1 MRKKK
6 LFISIAAGILAATSI
21 STVAIDGY
29 QAHAAQTTN
38 QDEDENQEVLT
49 LNHRTRIYN
58 KKGKKVYSYLRA
70 NGLLQKGSSIQYA
83 GKVQTTT
90 DAMAERYSFHDIN
103 WNWFYLPYVT
113 IKGKEYYNIGHG
125 GYIKVVNVAKING
138 NDLYTNEASVTTKLW
153 STQTKIPLYDNQ
165 GKQLDK
171 YLSGGQKIVLD
182 KETNSEEFGPK
193 RINTPPAIQKLY
205 RIKGTDEFIG
215 NVYIKTTPR
224 QLLPFY
230 SVFTQVYAVNDAKYY
245 DKDGKAFTGT
255 LLRKGP
261 SVSVSTAIKI
271 INPDSKKEELY
282 YQQADNP
289 RCFFKAS
296 DIKYLAG
303 PKLSEPNK

>member
-255 LLRKGP
+255 LLQKGP

-271 INPDSKKEELY
+271 INSDSKKEELY

>member
-1 MRKKK
+1 M
-6 LFISIAAGILAATSI
+6 
-21 STVAIDGY
+21 
-29 QAHAAQTTN
+29 
-38 QDEDENQEVLT
+38 
-49 LNHRTRIYN
+49 
-58 KKGKKVYSYLRA
+58 
-70 NGLLQKGSSIQYA
+70 LQKGSSIQYA

-90 DAMAERYSFHDIN
+90 DATAERYSFHDTN

-255 LLRKGP
+255 LLRKAS

-271 INPDSKKEELY
+271 IDPDSKKEETYYRSQINRSCILVKMIQVKINFVFEFVRQGLY
-282 YQQADNP
+282 IYFSANVY
-289 RCFFKAS
+289 CYKLAKS
-296 DIKYLAG
+296 IKRAVKPFLVKIVFA
-303 PKLSEPNK
+303 

>member
-6 LFISIAAGILAATSI
+6 LFISIAAGILAVTSI

-58 KKGKKVYSYLRA
+58 KKGKKVYSYLRT

-255 LLRKGP
+255 LLQKGT
-261 SVSVSTAIKI
+261 SISVSTAVKI

>member
-205 RIKGTDEFIG
+205 RIRGTDEFIG

-255 LLRKGP
+255 LLRKGT

>member
-21 STVAIDGY
+21 STVTIDGY

-255 LLRKGP
+255 LLQKGP

-271 INPDSKKEELY
+271 INSDSKKEELY

>member
-255 LLRKGP
+255 LLRKGT

>member
-21 STVAIDGY
+21 STVTIDGY

-90 DAMAERYSFHDIN
+90 DAMAERYSFHDSN

-255 LLRKGP
+255 LLRKGT

>member
-6 LFISIAAGILAATSI
+6 LFISIAAGILAVTSI

-58 KKGKKVYSYLRA
+58 KKGKKVYSYLRT

-255 LLRKGP
+255 LLRKGT

>member
-6 LFISIAAGILAATSI
+6 LFISIAAGILAVTSI

-58 KKGKKVYSYLRA
+58 KKGKKVYSYLRT

-90 DAMAERYSFHDIN
+90 DAMAERYSFHDSN

-255 LLRKGP
+255 LLRKGT

>member
-21 STVAIDGY
+21 STLTIDGY

-38 QDEDENQEVLT
+38 QDENNEQGTLV
-49 LNHRTRIYN
+49 LNHKTRVYN
-58 KKGKKVYSYLRA
+58 KKGKKVYSYLRT

-90 DAMAERYSFHDIN
+90 DAMAERYSFHDSN

-138 NDLYTNEASVTTKLW
+138 NDLYTNDASVTTKLW

-230 SVFTQVYAVNDAKYY
+230 SVFTQVYAVKDAKYY

-255 LLRKGP
+255 LLQKGT
-261 SVSVSTAIKI
+261 SISVSTAVKI

>member
-58 KKGKKVYSYLRA
+58 KKGKKVYSYLRT

-255 LLRKGP
+255 LLRKGT

-271 INPDSKKEELY
+271 INSDSKKEELY

>member
-255 LLRKGP
+255 LLQKGT